1 MTDGRTSCVRRQ
13 ATTVTT
19 SIFRRANDTG
29 SRIRFWRTRGLEEAD
44 DALLFVPRSR
54 THLSLDKD
62 TPIFSSSYATV
73 RGHRRGD
80 PGGRWLALSVRAP
93 CGLNARRATGSTRSE
108 CQTLPRC
115 SDNAPA
121 GRPSVTVAI
130 LATPSPRRLPSTRAR
145 TTCAKPSESA
155 DGKTNVTGR
164 RLPIGDRIDFLIGTG
179 SAGGNDVIDSLDRR
193 AFALF

>member
-1 MTDGRTSCVRRQ
+1 MTDGRTSCVHRQ

-54 THLSLDKD
+54 THVSLDKD

-145 TTCAKPSESA
+145 TTCAKPISVCRRQDECYRSTPA
-155 DGKTNVTGR
+155 NWRSDRLSDRHRISGR
-164 RLPIGDRIDFLIGTG
+164 K
-179 SAGGNDVIDSLDRR
+179 
-193 AFALF
+193 